1 MPSRSFVGVSSREST
16 LMASFNTSKGQ
27 PGLRKL
33 NKVRIFVT
41 EGHSCLDHSQS
52 ITKGYFHQVFIG
64 RLLFLPTR
72 YMFFVFKYSC
82 LPYLYTSRSRR
93 PPGAVPRGKICSVFS
108 KVFPH
113 FNQSSDQQERMMK
126 CDSFDQML
134 LTCLPPMIEPHS
146 PVSRNP
152 PKRVGGNRPASHYT

>member
-108 KVFPH
+108 KVFP
-113 FNQSSDQQERMMK
+113 Q
-126 CDSFDQML
+126 
-134 LTCLPPMIEPHS
+134 CLPPMIEPHS
-146 PVSRNP
+146 PVSSQTR
-152 PKRVGGNRPASHYT
+152 RREQTSLTLHVR